1 MRVGM
6 RAPAAPRQ
14 DGLCHPTI
22 HRCKPMSTIV
32 SHLDLLRRIPLFSML
47 TTAQAEAFAQ
57 VVGKRHFKRGEILV
71 RQHQRANELFILLA
85 GRVRVVSSH
94 RSGRQLVL
102 HKLRA
107 GEILDE
113 MSLIDDQPH
122 TATALAEVP
131 TDVLTMGRSDF
142 QRCLE
147 ENRHVA
153 LAFMTRLVQR
163 LRQADR
169 KIESLALMDV
179 PGRVGRVLV
188 DHAVPC
194 DDGSMVIDERIS
206 RQDIAKMVGASR
218 EMVSRVMKDLEARGF
233 IQTDSPCRI
242 TLCEPLLQQL
252 A

>member
-1 MRVGM
+1 M
-6 RAPAAPRQ
+6 
-14 DGLCHPTI
+14 T
-22 HRCKPMSTIV
+22 TIV
-32 SHLDLLRRIPLFSML
+32 SHLDLLRRIPLFSRL
-47 TTAQAEAFAQ
+47 TTTQAEAIAR
-57 VVGKRHFKRGEILV
+57 VIDKRHFKRGEVLV
-71 RQHQRANELFILLA
+71 RQHHRADELFILLA
-85 GRVRVVSSH
+85 GRVRVVSSDKA
-94 RSGRQLVL
+94 GRQLVL
-102 HKLRA
+102 NKLRA

-122 TATALAEVP
+122 SATALAEIP

-142 QRCLE
+142 QHCLE

-153 LAFMTRLVQR
+153 LAVMTRLVQR

-169 KIESLALMDV
+169 RIESLALMDV
-179 PGRVGRVLV
+179 HGRVGRVLV
-188 DHAVPC
+188 DHAAPC
-194 DDGSMVIDERIS
+194 DDGSMVIHEKIS

-242 TLCEPLLQQL
+242 TLRGPLLQQL